1 MINLGL
7 TERVLDWFKDGAG
20 LILPH
25 TYLYSGT
32 SSYLE
37 QLSLIAEGRSP
48 EGQVIVQAH
57 SKPVHNIFAHI
68 PITIKYKVQNQ
79 CQR

>member
-1 MINLGL
+1 MGL
-7 TERVLDWFKDGAG
+7 D

-37 QLSLIAEGRSP
+37 QLSLIAEAGSP
-48 EGQVIVQAH
+48 RVQVITQEH
-57 SKPVHNIFAHI
+57 SKPVHDIFAHI
-68 PITIKYKVQNQ
+68 PLAIKYNVQNQ
-79 CQR
+79 CQW